1 MFKIDPKKYF
11 KQKISKSELIIRL
24 VFYGIMLFISAS
36 FIIFLLFL
44 YQRFYLTLIQAEEI
58 VILKSQ
64 LAVDVLD
71 IDLYQKVKNAA
82 AERQNAPLINWQEI
96 RNPFPAAPS
105 AKKP

>member
-1 MFKIDPKKYF
+1 MFKINLDKYLD
-11 KQKISKSELIIRL
+11 KNISKQEMIIRL
-24 VFYGIMLFISAS
+24 TFYIIMFIISSS

-71 IDLYQKVKNAA
+71 IELYQKVKIS
-82 AERQNAPLINWQEI
+82 AENRKNAPAVNWQEV
-96 RNPFPAAPS
+96 RNPFPTAPT
-105 AKKP
+105 K